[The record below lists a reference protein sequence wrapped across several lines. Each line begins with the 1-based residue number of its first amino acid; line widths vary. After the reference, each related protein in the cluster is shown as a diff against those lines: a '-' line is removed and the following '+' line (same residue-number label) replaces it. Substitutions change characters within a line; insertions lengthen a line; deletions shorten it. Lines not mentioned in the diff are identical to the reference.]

1 MAMGPPCTQNRKMCG
16 RGRCLR
22 RVAVEAAAAVGIAA
36 AVQTAAGVQTAAVVG
51 TAVGT
56 AAVAAARRRGKRSA
70 FQLCK

>member
-1 MAMGPPCTQNRKMCG
+1 
-16 RGRCLR
+16 
-22 RVAVEAAAAVGIAA
+22 
-36 AVQTAAGVQTAAVVG
+36 VQTAAVVG